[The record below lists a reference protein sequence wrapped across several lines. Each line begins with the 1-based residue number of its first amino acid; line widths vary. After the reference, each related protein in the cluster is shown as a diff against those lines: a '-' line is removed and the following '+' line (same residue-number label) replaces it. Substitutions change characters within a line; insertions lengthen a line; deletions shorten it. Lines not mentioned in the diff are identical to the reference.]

1 MLANIVLI
9 ALVEKLE
16 VELEE
21 SRYKPSRPR
30 HRALLQEVVLQHVKV
45 VPDSHTI
52 THMTI
57 IALEYGQ
64 HLLCERSV
72 EFLD

>member
-1 MLANIVLI
+1 MNHNEDVMFADVVLI

-30 HRALLQEVVLQHVKV
+30 HLALLHEIVLQHVEV
-45 VPDSHTI
+45 VAYCHTI
-52 THMTI
+52 THMTVI
-57 IALEYGQ
+57 TL
-64 HLLCERSV
+64 
-72 EFLD
+72 